1 MWKKTAAVILMIIYA
16 LSVNVSALSAQS
28 AVLIDAQMGRVIYEH
43 NAYEKGAPASTTKIM
58 TALVAIENGNLD
70 KKVKVSKKAAS
81 VEGSS
86 IWLAEG
92 EKMSLKNLLY
102 GLMLSSGN
110 DAATA
115 IAESVGGSEK
125 KFVRLM
131 NKKAKEMGL
140 KNTHFDNPHGLS
152 SDEHYTTA
160 YELALIAREALKNQ
174 LFANIVSTKKQ
185 TIPWEGHT
193 YSRSLTNHN
202 KLLNLYDGANGV
214 KTGYTKASGRTLVSS
229 ATRDGVQLIAVTLN
243 APDDWND
250 HKFLLDYGFERYKS
264 KIITPIG
271 ETVRSITVENGVK
284 KAVNAVTDRDLT
296 AVVTEGD
303 ISKIKVKYTGLPTSL
318 KAPVRKGTVLGK
330 ATMYYDGKEVESA
343 DIVAFESV
351 GKQPP
356 KTLWEKIISFFK
368 GLFS

>member
-1 MWKKTAAVILMIIYA
+1 MWKKAVVLMLLITINIP
-16 LSVNVSALSAQS
+16 VNANALSAKS
-28 AVLIDAQMGRVIYEH
+28 AVVIDAQMGRVIYEH
-43 NAYEKGAPASTTKIM
+43 NAYEIGAPASTTKIM
-58 TALVAIENGNLD
+58 TALVALEKGKLD
-70 KKVKVSKKAAS
+70 KIVKVSKRAAA

-92 EKMSLKNLLY
+92 EKMTLENLLY

-125 KFVRLM
+125 RFVDLM
-131 NKKAKEMGL
+131 NKKVKELGL

-160 YELALIAREALKNQ
+160 YELALIAREALKNP
-174 LFANIVSTKKQ
+174 LLAKIVATKKHS
-185 TIPWEGHT
+185 IPWEGHT
-193 YSRSLTNHN
+193 YMRSLTNHN
-202 KLLNLYDGANGV
+202 KLLNLYEGANGV

-229 ATRDGVQLIAVTLN
+229 ATRDGVTLIAVTLN

-250 HKFLLDYGFERYKS
+250 HKLLLDSGFEQCES
-264 KIITPIG
+264 KIITPVG
-271 ETVRSITVENGVK
+271 ETVRSITVEKGVK
-284 KAVNAVTDRDLT
+284 KGVNAVTDKNLT
-296 AVVTEGD
+296 AVIVNGD
-303 ISKIKVKYTGLPTSL
+303 TQKIKVKYKGLPTSL
-318 KAPVRKGTVLGK
+318 KAPVRKGTVLGR
-330 ATMYYDGKEVESA
+330 AVMYYDGEEIDSA

-368 GLFS
+368 GLFD